1 MAVKMVSAE
10 FAKKWFNLGRQYQ
23 NCGSRRAA
31 IDKAIWDGHQIDCWE
46 KAAAFGAGQQ
56 GMKFEI
62 KRWRRYGDIP
72 TDREGWAAPS
82 VNRADNNLEHGVSVA
97 TKEWEATWTGLHM
110 RAAGTRKLV
119 RFWGLQVGWG
129 SDGEPVVL
137 PVKGLTPKG

>member
-1 MAVKMVSAE
+1 MAVKMVSVE
-10 FAKKWFNLGRQYQ
+10 FAKKWFDLGRQYQ

-56 GMKFEI
+56 GIEFEI
-62 KRWRRYGDIP
+62 RRWRRYGDIP

-82 VNRADNNLEHGVSVA
+82 INHADNEAERGVSVA
-97 TKEWEATWTGLHM
+97 TREWERSIRGQFARC
-110 RAAGTRKLV
+110 RARKLV

-137 PVKGLTPKG
+137 PVKGLTSTS